1 MQEETLEVESNIGA
15 PEKLRDKSQHK
26 KGEERNTRELGTAS

>member
-1 MQEETLEVESNIGA
+1 MNIHEETLEVESNIGA

-26 KGEERNTRELGTAS
+26 KR